1 VERVTAS
8 FPFPLAGGFSTIRWG
23 TEEALA
29 DNSKYQAVDWQI
41 VRPGYFDT
49 LRTRLLAG
57 RTFTEADSDPRR
69 NLVVV
74 DQMLAA
80 KAFPNES
87 AVGKRILIRIRTP
100 EPEWVEIIGV
110 VAHQRVASLADPGRE
125 QVYFADGFTGWQRE
139 QVGDARLGQS
149 RQLWNVQC
157 GPPLRRSIRSFSSPS
172 CSRWT
177 IWCAG
182 RRPVPVSP

>member
-1 VERVTAS
+1 M
-8 FPFPLAGGFSTIRWG
+8 
-23 TEEALA
+23 
-29 DNSKYQAVDWQI
+29 
-41 VRPGYFDT
+41 
-49 LRTRLLAG
+49 
-57 RTFTEADSDPRR
+57 
-69 NLVVV
+69 

-125 QVYFADGFTGWQRE
+125 QVYFADGFTGGNANKWAMR
-139 QVGDARLGQS
+139 VSGDPGSYGSAGAGRHCAG
-149 RQLWNVQC
+149 
-157 GPPLRRSIRSFSSPS
+157 RSAVSHHRAAADGRPG
-172 CSRWT
+172 R
-177 IWCAG
+177 AG